1 MKSSGNGAT
10 RPASRPPANPCYQR
24 LWLGNAGCF
33 IEKALN
39 VDNVFALIFLYF
51 AVPLCYQA
59 RALLERTVCKPSH
72 T

>member
-1 MKSSGNGAT
+1 MLPKT
-10 RPASRPPANPCYQR
+10 LLC
-24 LWLGNAGCF
+24 NAGCV

-51 AVPLCYQA
+51 AVPLRYQA
-59 RALLERTVCKPSH
+59 GALLDRTVYKPSD